1 MKFIYLQT
9 TYEQELDTWK
19 ELHATRKEVRHR
31 HKKHQKDME
40 KGLGSVDADQFAKV
54 GQSGILRDKTVN
66 DEFVYIP
73 IRITKFLDIFGWK
86 FSTMNVCTTQ
96 SRFCESS

>member
-1 MKFIYLQT
+1 MSPTSMTYFQT
-9 TYEQELDTWK
+9 TYEEELEKWK

-54 GQSGILRDKTVN
+54 SESGIRQLAK
-66 DEFVYIP
+66 
-73 IRITKFLDIFGWK
+73 K
-86 FSTMNVCTTQ
+86 
-96 SRFCESS
+96 